1 MRANPIMPA
10 AKMTQTPVARM
21 IPPII
26 SRDMAS
32 ILKRCFGGLSGR
44 VEHVQ
49 HAEMPLILG
58 IEGREVSGR
67 ALCELLDVEALA
79 LSRQRHRGSN
89 QHLDPDEA
97 GCNDERRCEHE
108 WLFGHGSVPEVAEAP
123 SGSSDRA
130 AALCSNS
137 VPTMFRLYCSLC
149 CGDGMIFGST
159 FEGTW
164 PRRATEQGMGPG
176 GL

>member
-1 MRANPIMPA
+1 MRANPVMPA

-108 WLFGHGSVPEVAEAP
+108 WLFRHDFVPEVAEAQ
-123 SGSSDRA
+123 
-130 AALCSNS
+130 
-137 VPTMFRLYCSLC
+137 FSLRRPR
-149 CGDGMIFGST
+149 G
-159 FEGTW
+159 W
-164 PRRATEQGMGPG
+164 PRGSVKTCH
-176 GL
+176 